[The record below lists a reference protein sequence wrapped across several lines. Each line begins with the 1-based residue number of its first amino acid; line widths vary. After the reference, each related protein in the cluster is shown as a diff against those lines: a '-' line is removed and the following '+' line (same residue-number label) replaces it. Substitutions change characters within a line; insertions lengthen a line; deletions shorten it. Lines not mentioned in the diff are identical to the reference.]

1 MSEEIV
7 KPDRFAAARAAKAA
21 KSKKAEEAPAPASL
35 SERALSKMTIP
46 KRPPVKWGPI
56 NTAQAAKRELPAPGI
71 YDANIY
77 EVKLYGSGDTLWLAI
92 HYALESWAGDIG
104 PELAPLAAQE
114 GSAFANR
121 TDEGARLLFRTADAA
136 GVELPEDLD
145 PEELPDLLEGKRV
158 KVKVAH
164 KKIDGVMGLIARR
177 AIKA

>member
-7 KPDRFAAARAAKAA
+7 KPDRFAAAGAAKAA
-21 KSKKAEEAPAPASL
+21 KAKNVEEVPAPASL
-35 SERALSKMTIP
+35 SGRALGKMTIP

-71 YDANIY
+71 YDASIS

-92 HYALESWAGDIG
+92 RYALEGLG
-104 PELAPLAAQE
+104 LQPEPEIAPLAAQE
-114 GSAFANR
+114 GSAYANR
-121 TDEGARLLFRTADAA
+121 TDDGARLLHRTADAA

-145 PEELPDLLEGKRV
+145 PYDLPDLMEGKRV